1 MIEFVAKNNDQQSKV
16 KNNIQESK
24 MHSNRN
30 SHSTPSVQERLGDR
44 GLEDRGLE
52 RPLDREE
59 LESRRPQVKSWE
71 VNPEMVPRNRY
82 EFF

>member
-1 MIEFVAKNNDQQSKV
+1 MIEFVTKHNNQQQQSKV

-30 SHSTPSVQERLGDR
+30 SHSTVQDRLGER
-44 GLEDRGLE
+44 GPE

-82 EFF
+82 GYLNFFF